1 MLEYFVEHKETQF
14 LFIISWMIYK
24 YITKYCSPSGIWPF
38 MWFTYCDPQIKLLVW
53 MSLSQRILFSMYLLC
68 IWRYHVRNVNIFKGY
83 FFPTFAVSE
92 KMHHSHQTSIDGKLI
107 ICSIKANETNFLEV
121 LQNFLT
127 KKISVEMH
135 KMCVINWMKKISSKI
150 TKLQLFCFRNA
161 IMYMILI
168 SKKKD
173 INLYVCI
180 SCELQSI
187 FIPTIRL
194 IRCYCYVLSDS
205 ENSHVLWDFIK

>member
-53 MSLSQRILFSMYLLC
+53 MSLSQRILFSIYYVFEDITCEIWTFLRDISFLLLRFQKKC
-68 IWRYHVRNVNIFKGY
+68 TIPIKRR
-83 FFPTFAVSE
+83 
-92 KMHHSHQTSIDGKLI
+92 SIDGKLI

-127 KKISVEMH
+127 KKNSVEMH

-150 TKLQLFCFRNA
+150 GNKTT
-161 IMYMILI
+161 IIL
-168 SKKKD
+168 
-173 INLYVCI
+173 L
-180 SCELQSI
+180 
-187 FIPTIRL
+187 PW
-194 IRCYCYVLSDS
+194 CYYVLY
-205 ENSHVLWDFIK
+205 DFDFKKRTL

>member
-1 MLEYFVEHKETQF
+1 
-14 LFIISWMIYK
+14 
-24 YITKYCSPSGIWPF
+24 

-53 MSLSQRILFSMYLLC
+53 MSLSQRILFSIYYEFEDITC
-68 IWRYHVRNVNIFKGY
+68 EIWTFFMGY
-83 FFPTFAVSE
+83 FFPTFVVSE

-121 LQNFLT
+121 LHKFLT
-127 KKISVEMH
+127 KKKISVEMH

-168 SKKKD
+168 SKKG
-173 INLYVCI
+173 
-180 SCELQSI
+180 
-187 FIPTIRL
+187 
-194 IRCYCYVLSDS
+194 
-205 ENSHVLWDFIK
+205 H